1 MIKLQCHCG
10 QVKAEINVPEKLEK
24 IIRCNCSFCKRRGAV
39 MSLVKNENFKVTK
52 GREKLKS
59 YQFHTNVAKHYFC
72 NYCGIYTH
80 HHPRSNPAMTG
91 FNLGC
96 VDSIDTF
103 SLNDIKINDGL
114 NHPLDKKNK

>member
-10 QVKAEINVPEKLEK
+10 QVEAEINVPEKLEK

-39 MSLVKNENFKVTK
+39 MSIVKNENFKVTK

-96 VDSIDTF
+96 VDE
-103 SLNDIKINDGL
+103 
-114 NHPLDKKNK
+114 